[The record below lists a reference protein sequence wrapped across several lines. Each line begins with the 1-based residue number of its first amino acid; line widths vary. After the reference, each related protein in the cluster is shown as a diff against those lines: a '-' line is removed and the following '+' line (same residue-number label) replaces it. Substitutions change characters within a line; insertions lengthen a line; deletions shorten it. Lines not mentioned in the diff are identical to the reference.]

1 MDIHA
6 CLNCESP
13 CVFHLGIP
21 FLLTVMQVRPYH
33 RAVCFVVLPLLL
45 LWFAVLPG
53 NMPCYNF
60 ALETIGWHKIVLD
73 RCILYQKDRPKK
85 DSPLIFA
92 EIARLYKS
100 MGEFDQSLEIY
111 KQEFVPWSN
120 KIFEDSLVLHKNSNV
135 PFHQVATMAG
145 HLSDLYR
152 IKGEYQ
158 KSLDLLTQTRV
169 LLLRCD
175 RPSIPYWLQLYTL
188 KDKIKRMTRLV
199 RLIKWQEEY
208 TAALVRA
215 AHRPFLSTDVLQEAN
230 QVETCPAKGSDRFR
244 VNSSSSSLRGKSYY
258 SLIKLLFFLLHSSS
272 KWIQWVGIVSMAS
285 VVVLARIWNQL
296 SVIEQLNGIARAFSM
311 GHQNFAALLLYE
323 EARCEILAN
332 PYEEII
338 LVSET
343 GVETFIGAMLV
354 YSELNWDQKVI
365 EMAETI
371 RDLVNIRNSA
381 FGRQDE
387 PNDSA
392 IIAFQTMSSKYSL
405 LGNTDLANA
414 FQAFA
419 EGKNWK
425 KVGKTTS
432 LATGSEPMREYII
445 ITSDHVKVPI
455 SHGEL

>member
-1 MDIHA
+1 
-6 CLNCESP
+6 
-13 CVFHLGIP
+13 
-21 FLLTVMQVRPYH
+21 MQVKPYQ

-45 LWFAVLPG
+45 LWFAALPG

-60 ALETIGWHKIVLD
+60 TFETIGWPEIVLD
-73 RCILYQKDRPKK
+73 RCILYQKERPKK

-100 MGEFDQSLEIY
+100 MGEYDQSLDIY
-111 KQEFVPWSN
+111 KREFVPWSN
-120 KIFEDSLVLHKNSNV
+120 KIFEDSLVLHKNSNL

-158 KSLDLLTQTRV
+158 KSLDLLIQTRV

-175 RPSIPYWLQLYTL
+175 RPSIPYWWHLYTL

-199 RLIKWQEEY
+199 RLTKWQEEY

-215 AHRPFLSTDVLQEAN
+215 ARHPFLDTDVSQEEN
-230 QVETCPAKGSDRFR
+230 QVELCPAKRSDRFG
-244 VNSSSSSLRGKSYY
+244 VSFSSSILRGNSYY
-258 SLIKLLFFLLHSSS
+258 NLIKLLSLLLHFSSR
-272 KWIQWVGIVSMAS
+272 WIQLVGIVSMAS
-285 VVVLARIWNQL
+285 VVVLAQMWNQF
-296 SVIEQLNGIARAFSM
+296 SVIEQLNGIARAYSM

-354 YSELNWDQKVI
+354 YSELNWDQKAI

-371 RDLVNIRNSA
+371 RNLVNIRNTA

-392 IIAFQTMSSKYSL
+392 IISFRTMSSKYSL
-405 LGNTDLANA
+405 LGNKDLANA

-432 LATGSEPMREYII
+432 LATGSELMREYIM

-455 SHGEL
+455 PHGEL